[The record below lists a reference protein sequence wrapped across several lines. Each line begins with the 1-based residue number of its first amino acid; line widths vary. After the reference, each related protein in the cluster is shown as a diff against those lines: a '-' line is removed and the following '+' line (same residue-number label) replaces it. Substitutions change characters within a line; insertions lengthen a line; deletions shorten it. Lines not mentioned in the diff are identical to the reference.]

1 MKNKIV
7 LMILAV
13 TLAISGCGSTSKPV
27 STESAS
33 AESQNESDTDDS
45 QVESSDLDALGDVEV
60 EKELFDVTI
69 NIPSDYISA
78 TTQEELDEAV
88 AELGCKATLNEDGS
102 ATYVMTK
109 QQHKKL
115 MDDMANNINTAL
127 NEMIESEDY
136 PNITDV
142 SANSD
147 FTEFTVTTKNTEPD
161 LSESLAVMGFYMYGG
176 MYHIFDGTEVDNIHV
191 DYVNADSGEVISS
204 ADSADMGSN

>member
-13 TLAISGCGSTSKPV
+13 TLAISGCGSTSKSV

-33 AESQNESDTDDS
+33 AESQNKSDTDDS

-69 NIPSDYISA
+69 NIPSDYVSA

-115 MDDMANNINTAL
+115 MDDMASNINTAL

-191 DYVNADSGEVISS
+191 DYVNADSGEIISS
-204 ADSADMGSN
+204 SDSKDMASE

>member
-136 PNITDV
+136 PNITNV

-191 DYVNADSGEVISS
+191 DYVNADSGEIISS
-204 ADSADMGSN
+204 SDSKDMASE